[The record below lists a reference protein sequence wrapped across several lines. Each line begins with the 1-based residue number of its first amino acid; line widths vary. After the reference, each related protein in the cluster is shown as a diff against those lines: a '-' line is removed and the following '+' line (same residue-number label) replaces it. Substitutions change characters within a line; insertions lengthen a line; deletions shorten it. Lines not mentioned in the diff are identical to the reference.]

1 MNYHVV
7 LVSHV
12 NIYYIHQLENLVRE
26 GNGENLVRE
35 NVVIIFLLLFDI
47 IQNLVISYIEGNE
60 ENLERQ
66 FRENL
71 VISIIMSYVVYNCV
85 IQRFYLIMYLM
96 VRR

>member
-1 MNYHVV
+1 MIYHVV

-35 NVVIIFLLLFDI
+35 NVVIIFLPLFDI

-60 ENLERQ
+60 ENLERE
-66 FRENL
+66 FRENFYY
-71 VISIIMSYVVYNCV
+71 YVLCSV
-85 IQRFYLIMYLM
+85 
-96 VRR
+96 